1 MKFKINQNLL
11 MSTLNIVNRGLST
24 KTPMPIL
31 TGILMEVEPDK
42 IIFTTTNKEVSIQVV
57 VDQTENIK
65 IEDTGSCVIPG
76 KYFVEIIKKLEE
88 QEITISLFD
97 ETTVK
102 IITERSQ
109 FTLNALD
116 KMNFPKINFNIAS
129 DPIKLESGL
138 LKKIISQTSFAASV
152 TESRLVLTGVK
163 FDVKED
169 TLSVTATD
177 SFRLAKRVTTLNE
190 KYQSQEMLIPSKALD
205 ELFKIIEDRNSE
217 ISIYVA
223 SNKVLVKYQNISF
236 MTRLIEGRYPDTNS
250 LVSAPY
256 DLEVKFNKNELLSA
270 IERASLLSSASDSL
284 NITRM
289 TMKQDKTVK
298 ILSNSTEIGNVEE
311 DLYPVFINQAS
322 QFQVAFSAKHFIDAI
337 KVLDSNTITIHF
349 NGEIK
354 PFTIIGDN
362 DPELVQVI
370 LPLRVYS

>member
-1 MKFKINQNLL
+1 MKFKINQSLL

-31 TGILMEVEPDK
+31 TGIFIEVENDK
-42 IIFTTTNKEVSIQVV
+42 IVFTTTNKEISIQVV
-57 VDQTENIK
+57 VEESEKVK

-76 KYFVEIIKKLEE
+76 KYFVEIIKKLED
-88 QEITISLFD
+88 QEIVISLFD
-97 ETTVK
+97 ETTIK
-102 IITERSQ
+102 IMTERSQ

-116 KMNFPKINFNIAS
+116 KMNFPKINFNITS
-129 DPIKLESGL
+129 EPIKLESGL
-138 LKKIISQTSFAASV
+138 LKKIISQTSFAASLS
-152 TESRLVLTGVK
+152 ESRLVLTGVK
-163 FDVKED
+163 FEVKND
-169 TLSVTATD
+169 TMSVTATD
-177 SFRLAKRVTTLNE
+177 SFRLAKRVTKLNE
-190 KYQSQEMLIPSKALD
+190 NYQFQEMLIPSKALD
-205 ELFKIIEDRNSE
+205 ELFKIIEDKNSE
-217 ISIYVA
+217 ITLHVST
-223 SNKVLVKYQNISF
+223 NKVLVKYQNISF
-236 MTRLIEGRYPDTNS
+236 MTRLIEGRYPDTAS

-256 DLEVKFNKNELLSA
+256 DLEVKFNKNELLAA

-289 TMKQDKTVK
+289 TIKDDKIVK

-322 QFQVAFSAKHFIDAI
+322 QFQVAFSAKHFIEAI
-337 KVLDSNTITIHF
+337 KVLDSNVITIHF

-370 LPLRVYS
+370 LPVRIYY